1 LTSESRVLEMKM
13 AGSYEPAMIS
23 KSGEDCAGWTGD
35 GPSFDPRNLDASTAA
50 QQATRTGRIT

>member
-1 LTSESRVLEMKM
+1 MKM

-23 KSGEDCAGWTGD
+23 KSGGRYAGWTGD
-35 GPSFDPRNLDASTAA
+35 GPSFDPRNLNAATAT

>member
-1 LTSESRVLEMKM
+1 MLEMKM

-23 KSGEDCAGWTGD
+23 KSGEDDAGWTSE
-35 GPSFDPRNLDASTAA
+35 GPSFDPRNLDAATTA